1 MNWISKAG
9 EAIVQRI
16 RFQSIRYAT
25 CYHTRNSKTKRSR
38 HSGPKPRKTDL
49 GSRGPD
55 KTTFSEN
62 EIIFDESET
71 LKLDKLHDDAVVIQL
86 EVDGARLSKILVNT
100 RNLDHHHGL
109 FDACLLDILY
119 VVFLGH
125 LLQLFELL
133 GQCHH
138 YRMVGHD
145 VADLA
150 PVDLAGRSW
159 PA

>member
-1 MNWISKAG
+1 MKYLVRILGSTFWRRLWRRKTKTFFLRIWRMNWISKAD

-25 CYHTRNSKTKRSR
+25 CFHTRNSKTKRSR

-62 EIIFDESET
+62 EIIFDERET

-100 RNLDHHHGL
+100 RSSSDVL
-109 FDACLLDILY
+109 FY
-119 VVFLGH
+119 
-125 LLQLFELL
+125 
-133 GQCHH
+133 
-138 YRMVGHD
+138 
-145 VADLA
+145 
-150 PVDLAGRSW
+150 
-159 PA
+159 